1 MTSVTGHPART
12 RGRGRPDQ
20 ARRQGY
26 HHRVDLLLRT
36 VRRLRTGLIP
46 ASLRDHVAAGQR
58 AGVAPGSLPLPSAIW
73 GGIVVGWAVTTS
85 VLLYLL
91 VHLVATGYLLP
102 GHRL

>member
-1 MTSVTGHPART
+1 VWTS
-12 RGRGRPDQ
+12 
-20 ARRQGY
+20 
-26 HHRVDLLLRT
+26 
-36 VRRLRTGLIP
+36 
-46 ASLRDHVAAGQR
+46 SC
-58 AGVAPGSLPLPSAIW
+58 APSAVCGPAIW